1 MGRFL
6 LEAPRDYGFSTPL
19 VGLSWPK
26 VDDMLSALTGVVGV
40 NSAGIQAVFDLD
52 QLTPVV
58 REYHSAR
65 ANAPMSIRMPTPES
79 VVLIDPRGGRH
90 SRAYG
95 CGLRRPRSGRCR

>member
-1 MGRFL
+1 MGNHG
-6 LEAPRDYGFSTPL
+6 PFSFGGTKGLWISGSPS

-26 VDDMLSALTGVVGV
+26 MDDMLSVLTGVVGV

-65 ANAPMSIRMPTPES
+65 ANEHHDAIRGQRSAHRDT
-79 VVLIDPRGGRH
+79 
-90 SRAYG
+90 
-95 CGLRRPRSGRCR
+95 RRTA